1 MIDVVIPTKSFMAGL
16 QSLLN
21 QLASDPGIDQI
32 IVVADGDQA
41 FHRTQTVQ
49 FPDKAI
55 RTQVNLGDGIHV
67 MWNLGMNMVAD
78 KGNHVCFI
86 NDDVSVGE
94 NCMSR
99 MASVLD
105 ANPEVGLVTP
115 NPGTTE
121 LPDFS
126 EATGFAGYCMMLAKD
141 LCPQFRFDER
151 MKWWYGDNDIIMWVN
166 SVGRKTG
173 FTGLA
178 TCAENRSYTITND
191 PPVNFHQLIEEDARI
206 YKEKWG
212 Q

>member
-1 MIDVVIPTKSFMAGL
+1 MVDVVIPTKSFMAGL

-41 FHRTQTVQ
+41 FHRTKTVQ
-49 FPDKAI
+49 FPEKAV

-86 NDDVSVGE
+86 NDDVSVGDL
-94 NCMSR
+94 CMSR
-99 MASVLD
+99 MAGVLD
-105 ANPEVGLVTP
+105 SMPEVGLITP
-115 NPGTTE
+115 NPGAE
-121 LPDFS
+121 EMPVFS
-126 EATGFAGYCMMLAKD
+126 EATGFAGYCMMLSKD

-173 FTGLA
+173 FTGKA

-191 PPVNFHQLIEEDARI
+191 PPKDFHKLIEEDARL